1 MPGAWVE
8 RNNYEIFV
16 QGGAHIASKNVKIPR
31 GMLEYVAGMAGKVI
45 SGIADD
51 TKTRIMI
58 KKPEMGS
65 KEVMITITGDRE
77 GLQQATFIM
86 ANIVKTNMHKLN
98 LSASAS
104 AALKKDKEKEKE
116 QK

>member
-1 MPGAWVE
+1 
-8 RNNYEIFV
+8 
-16 QGGAHIASKNVKIPR
+16 
-31 GMLEYVAGMAGKVI
+31 
-45 SGIADD
+45 
-51 TKTRIMI
+51 
-58 KKPEMGS
+58 
-65 KEVMITITGDRE
+65 MITITGDRE

>member
-1 MPGAWVE
+1 MPGAWGE

-45 SGIADD
+45 SGIADHD
-51 TKTRIMI
+51 Q
-58 KKPEMGS
+58 EAGDGLQ
-65 KEVMITITGDRE
+65 VMITITGDRE

>member
-1 MPGAWVE
+1 
-8 RNNYEIFV
+8 
-16 QGGAHIASKNVKIPR
+16 
-31 GMLEYVAGMAGKVI
+31 MLEYVAGMAGKVI

-104 AALKKDKEKEKE
+104 ASLKKDKEKEKE
-116 QK
+116 KK